1 LWRDITGNLER
12 ELSSSASSHF
22 GQDLRPGLATK
33 TCGQDL
39 RPRFTTMPRLTFNRK
54 DRAGQSI
61 GIEAAMTGDFTSR
74 FNQ

>member
-1 LWRDITGNLER
+1 LWRDITGSLER
-12 ELSSSASSHF
+12 ELSSSASS
-22 GQDLRPGLATK
+22 RSAR

-39 RPRFTTMPRLTFNRK
+39 QPNLRPEFTTMPRLTFNRK
-54 DRAGQSI
+54 DRPGQSI